1 MSLLEETLTSF
12 LLFISE
18 PWFLTNYETQLAVL
32 QLCWEELAHLIVH
45 SPEEETFVQ
54 HVSHL
59 IHTHVEKKGGNFLA
73 ELVEEIDGGDYLLS
87 RGWFCKSAKRQVSV
101 FMIVMHGYS
110 HLINPVD
117 PDFDEHIESI
127 CQQILQD
134 RQTAR
139 EEVLVRMI
147 DDLSIINNQPC
158 PPPLRH
164 RDVTDE
170 LYEIWAEDYPSHRL
184 IRSHGVTEDTVN
196 YGIAWLPRADG
207 VYDQVFCDLD
217 RWG

>member
-1 MSLLEETLTSF
+1 MSLLEETLASF

-32 QLCWEELAHLIVH
+32 QLCWEGLAHLIVRT
-45 SPEEETFVQ
+45 PEEETFVQ

-59 IHTHVEKKGGNFLA
+59 IHTHVEKKREDFLA
-73 ELVEEIDGGDYLLS
+73 ELAEEIGGGDYLLS
-87 RGWFCKSAKRQVSV
+87 CGWFCKSAKRQVSV

-134 RQTAR
+134 RETAR
-139 EEVLVRMI
+139 EEIRAEMHNSL
-147 DDLSIINNQPC
+147 DIINNPQLPV
-158 PPPLRH
+158 LSH

-170 LYEIWAEDYPSHRL
+170 LHQIWAEAHPFPQL
-184 IRSHGVTEDTVN
+184 IRSHGMTEETVN
-196 YGIAWLPRADG
+196 YGLAYLPGADG
-207 VYDQVFCDLD
+207 VLEPVFCDLD
-217 RWG
+217 QWG